1 MGSYDKKRRKQQR
14 EQQKTR
20 QRDAVVAKV
29 ASNPAA
35 ELTGR
40 GSVETE
46 PASQETSTCLCIDPL
61 APVIVRS
68 GRPFDSQSGPDP
80 ARFPPPST
88 LAGCLRT
95 AWARHHGIAFSP
107 DLLKHEVRGPLLWRD
122 DEILVPKPADALYF
136 GHGEAARAV
145 RAAPRA
151 LDAHSGC
158 DMPDGLL
165 PVSLSQEVKGKP
177 GTGPS
182 WWRLADLSIFRRD
195 SMPSLPTLSKHGW
208 SPPPGDLRTHVGID
222 NRSSAAKQGILFQ
235 TVGLDLGAS
244 LDSPGLQLLALF
256 AEPLP
261 STLAHFGGERRLAQV
276 RPQPEASWP
285 QSPETLAS
293 EIQEAQGLVLTLLSP
308 GLFAAGYRPAWLDE
322 RLTDDS
328 LCGTPPD
335 CPGLKL
341 RLRAASCERWQP
353 QSGWDLAKR
362 QPRATRK
369 MIPAGAVYWFEILE
383 CANSADLGR
392 LWLSS
397 IADQPQDRLDGYALS
412 HPAPWC
418 PTAHYIEE

>member
-14 EQQKTR
+14 EQQKIR
-20 QRDAVVAKV
+20 QRAAVVSTV
-29 ASNPAA
+29 SGTPAA
-35 ELTGR
+35 KLTGQ
-40 GSVETE
+40 GPADAE
-46 PASQETSTCLCIDPL
+46 PTLQETSTCLCIDPL

-68 GRPFDSQSGPDP
+68 GRPFDAQSGPDP

-88 LAGCLRT
+88 LAGCMRT
-95 AWARHHGIAFSP
+95 AWARHHGVAFSP

-122 DEILVPKPADALYF
+122 GEILVPKPADTLYF
-136 GHGEAARAV
+136 GHGEAAQAV
-145 RAAPRA
+145 RAMPCA
-151 LDAHSGC
+151 LDADSGC
-158 DMPDGLL
+158 DLPDGLL
-165 PVSLSQEVKGKP
+165 PVRLSQEIKGKP

-182 WWRLADLSIFRRD
+182 WWRLADLATFRMGG
-195 SMPSLPTLSKHGW
+195 MPSLRTLSEHGW
-208 SPPPGDLRTHVGID
+208 SPPPGDLRTHVGIHEK
-222 NRSSAAKQGILFQ
+222 SGAAKQGILFQ

-244 LDSPGLQLLALF
+244 LKEPGLQLLVRF

-261 STLAHFGGERRLAQV
+261 PALVHLGGERRLAQM
-276 RPQPEASWP
+276 RPMAEASWP
-285 QSPETLAS
+285 QAPETLTR
-293 EIQEAQGLVLTLLSP
+293 EIQEAKGLVLTLLTP
-308 GLFAAGYRPAWLDE
+308 GLFAAGYRPAWLNE
-322 RLTDDS
+322 GLDDGS

-341 RLRAASCERWQP
+341 RLRAAACERWQP

-383 CANSADLGR
+383 CADSADLER

-412 HPAPWC
+412 HPAPWR
-418 PTAHYIEE
+418 PTEQHIEE